1 MSTEWLGPRMYRPS
15 MEEMLRG
22 ALAPWSPEVHYITHF
37 RYPKEGGFLSYL
49 KPLPDMADIRL
60 EHDLT
65 AVDPKTKALRFS
77 NGASA
82 QYDALVS
89 SVPLPSLVPM
99 IAGVPEDVVAASRE
113 LACST
118 CVLVN
123 VGVDRADLSEGQIT
137 YVYDEDI
144 CFTRLSFPH
153 MLSATNAPPGCG
165 SIQAE
170 VYFSSK
176 YRPLQKSTD
185 YIVDQVIAD
194 LRQCKIL
201 REEDRIL
208 FRGAMTVQYA
218 NVIFDLDRAKA
229 LETVHGYLDD
239 IGIHYCGRYG
249 DWGYMW
255 TDESF
260 ISGEEAAEAALS
272 TASSYARTA

>member
-1 MSTEWLGPRMYRPS
+1 
-15 MEEMLRG
+15 
-22 ALAPWSPEVHYITHF
+22 
-37 RYPKEGGFLSYL
+37 
-49 KPLPDMADIRL
+49 MADIRL
-60 EHDLT
+60 QHDVS
-65 AVDPKTKALRFS
+65 AVDPKSKVLRFS

-89 SVPLPSLVPM
+89 SIPLPSLVPM
-99 IAGVPEDVVAASRE
+99 IAGVPQDVVAASRQ

-123 VGVDRADLSEGQIT
+123 VGVNRSNLSEGQIT

-176 YRPLQKSTD
+176 YRPLQQTTD
-185 YIVDQVIAD
+185 SIIDQVIAD
-194 LRQCKIL
+194 LQRCKVL

-208 FRGAMTVQYA
+208 FRGAITVEYA

-260 ISGEEAAEAALS
+260 ISGERAAEAALS
-272 TASSYARTA
+272 AVGSKAEAGRRSMLAQP